1 MGMLVTAGLLV
12 TATPDGPVRDGAV
25 LVGEGLI
32 RAAGPRERVEALAPP
47 GTPRHDY
54 PGGTLLPGLI
64 NCHVHLVFDASM
76 DGMGK
81 VREADDLSLFLGMAD
96 RARRLLDSGV
106 TTVRDLGDRGGL
118 SLRLRDAIAAGLL
131 RGPRVLAAGPPLT
144 VPGGHCWYLGGE
156 VGDEAALRA
165 AVRARAEQGADLVKL
180 MVSGGQTTS
189 GGAGMSESQFTPEQV
204 RATVE
209 EAHRLGLPVAAHA
222 HGTEAIAA
230 SAAAGV
236 DTIEHCTWLTGDA
249 YDPREDV
256 AALIASRGIAVCP
269 TTSPGWRAM
278 ARWIGEERAA
288 LLQSRLPWMRDL
300 GVRLVMGTDAGLP
313 GSVFDDFAGSF
324 TLYEEL
330 GFSHERIIEM
340 ATADAADA
348 LGIGG
353 ETGRI
358 AEGLRA
364 DLLVTDGDALTGVE
378 ALRRPLLVVK
388 DGVAHVPPPRP
399 E

>member
-1 MGMLVTAGLLV
+1 MLVTAGLLV
-12 TATPDGPVRDGAV
+12 TATDAGPVRDGAV
-25 LVGEGLI
+25 LTGGDLI
-32 RAAGPRERVEALAPP
+32 LAAGPRERVEALAPP
-47 GTPRHDY
+47 GTPRHDF
-54 PGGTLLPGLI
+54 PDGTILPGLI

-76 DGMGK
+76 
-81 VREADDLSLFLGMAD
+81 EAMTNVQETDDLTLFLGMAD

-118 SLRLRDAIAAGLL
+118 ALRLRDAVSQGLL
-131 RGPRVLAAGPPLT
+131 RGPRVLASGPPLT

-156 VGDEAALRA
+156 VDGVAAIRE
-165 AVRARAEQGADLVKL
+165 AVRRHASDGVDLIKM
-180 MVSGGQTTS
+180 MVTGGQTTK
-189 GGAGMSESQFTPEQV
+189 GGAGMSESQFTTEEV
-204 RATVE
+204 RAAVE
-209 EAHRLGLPVAAHA
+209 EAHALGLRVAAHA
-222 HGTEAIAA
+222 HGTEGIA
-230 SAAAGV
+230 SAVAAGV

-256 AALIASRGIAVCP
+256 AALIAAEGVHVCP

-288 LLQSRLPWMRDL
+288 LLQSRLPWMRDR

-324 TLYEEL
+324 SLYEEL
-330 GFSHERIIEM
+330 GFSPARIIEM
-340 ATADAADA
+340 ATADAAEA
-348 LGIGG
+348 LGIAA

-358 AEGLRA
+358 ADGLRA
-364 DLLVTDGDALTGVE
+364 DLLVVDGDPLAGVE
-378 ALRRPLLVVK
+378 ALRRPRLVVK
-388 DGVAHVPPPRP
+388 GGVAHVPPAHA